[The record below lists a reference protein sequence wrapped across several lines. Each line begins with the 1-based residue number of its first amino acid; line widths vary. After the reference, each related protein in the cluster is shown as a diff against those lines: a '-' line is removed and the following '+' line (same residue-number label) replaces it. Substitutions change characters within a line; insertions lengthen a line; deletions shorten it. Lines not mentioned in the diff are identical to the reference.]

1 MLSSCVCRLFWA
13 LTLSQSLLVS
23 VTLTQLRKTAMYFV
37 DCPTLV
43 FTWCVS
49 CDEMGFMGFVEA
61 DHRGQENS
69 QHFRS
74 KDQTLKAT

>member
-1 MLSSCVCRLFWA
+1 
-13 LTLSQSLLVS
+13 
-23 VTLTQLRKTAMYFV
+23 MYFV

-74 KDQTLKAT
+74 KDQILKAT